1 MKRVIIVHLQYPEP
15 GRVKTR
21 LAESIGDELAA
32 QTYRSITSR
41 VIEQVKSANPDIIA
55 VAYDLS
61 ETAVGIREWLR
72 PLLHAFQGETRW
84 YSRSDGD
91 TSQLLR
97 TAVMALFDSE
107 PAAKLAVIGT
117 SCIDLDLKV
126 WDSVWSNLG
135 HKDDVVFGPAASGG
149 FYLIGLTQPHEFLF
163 REVPWSDVETV
174 SRSFETAAERGLRV
188 CQLSERN
195 RVSAATEW
203 ETASIEVN
211 KRRCVFFDRDGVV
224 NQSPGQGYV
233 LRFEDFHLN
242 EGIAEAIRWLKD
254 RDWLVILVTSQK
266 GVGKGLMGS
275 EDLEDIHRFMQRELA
290 VSGSAFDGIY
300 AYTGQ
305 FDCQNKPKPDPQ
317 MILAAIES
325 FHIDPRRS
333 WMVGD
338 ADRDI
343 AMGRA
348 AGLAGTIRIAGDKP
362 VEVPADHSLER
373 ITELKSLFE
382 RIL

>member
-1 MKRVIIVHLQYPEP
+1 MKRVIIVYLQYPEP
-15 GRVKTR
+15 GKVKTR
-21 LAESIGDELAA
+21 LGESISDESAA
-32 QTYRSITSR
+32 QVDRRIISR

-55 VAYDLS
+55 LAYDS
-61 ETAVGIREWLR
+61 TERAAVIREWLW
-72 PLLHAFQGETRW
+72 PMLHAFPGETRW

-91 TSQLLR
+91 SGQLLR
-97 TAVMALFDSE
+97 TAVAAVYESE

-117 SCIDLDLKV
+117 RCIQLDQKV
-126 WDSVWSNLG
+126 WDNVWPNLE
-135 HKDDVVFGPAASGG
+135 HKDDVVFGPATNGG
-149 FYLIGLTQPHEFLF
+149 YYLIGLTQPHKSLF
-163 REVPWSDVETV
+163 KEIPWSTGETF
-174 SRSFETAAERGLRV
+174 SRSFEAATERGLRV
-188 CQLSERN
+188 RQLSERASVN
-195 RVSAATEW
+195 AATEW
-203 ETASIEVN
+203 ETTSIEVN

-233 LRFEDFHLN
+233 LRLEDFHLN

-266 GVGKGLMGS
+266 GVGKGLMAPG
-275 EDLEDIHRFMQRELA
+275 DLEDIHRFMQRELA

-300 AYTGQ
+300 AYTGE

-317 MILAAIES
+317 MILAATES
-325 FHIDPRRS
+325 FQIDPRRS

-348 AGLAGTIRIAGDKP
+348 AGLTGTIRIAGDKP
-362 VEVPADHSLER
+362 VGAPADHTLER
-373 ITELKSLFE
+373 ITELKGLFE
-382 RIL
+382 RVL